1 MNEALISEWNDLQAL
16 SPKWGEM
23 EKEVQ
28 KLNAEIKVLEAFRK
42 CGEDTAPNGLP
53 LAEMID
59 ARRDLL
65 QQIEWESH
73 GG

>member
-1 MNEALISEWNDLQAL
+1 MSDALISEWNNLQAH
-16 SPKWGEM
+16 SPKWGETGQ
-23 EKEVQ
+23 EVQ
-28 KLNAEIKVLEAFRK
+28 KMKEEIRILEALRK

-59 ARRDLL
+59 SRRDIL
-65 QQIEWESH
+65 QQIESESH